1 MRKHP
6 VYLWQFASTNSMLS
20 GSHWRTLDTT
30 DYIVFNHAQR
40 NRNKDTGNQC
50 ADGQQKQVIRCRLAP
65 VIEYRTHHA
74 RLDPWPACQLEKRTR
89 CIKGAIETA
98 VMPTAVQSC
107 GEERVGWE
115 RCPSSG
121 CRGARLRRTH
131 D

>member
-1 MRKHP
+1 MNAQP
-6 VYLWQFASTNSMLS
+6 SSVYLWQFASTNSMLC
-20 GSHWRTLDTT
+20 GSHWRTPDTA
-30 DYIVFNHAQR
+30 DYIVFNHAQPY
-40 NRNKDTGNQC
+40 RNKDTGNQR

-74 RLDPWPACQLEKRTR
+74 RLDLWPACQLEKRTR

-107 GEERVGWE
+107 GEARVGRE
-115 RCPSSG
+115 RCP
-121 CRGARLRRTH
+121 CRGARLHRSH